1 MSWYGKIPYI
11 FKVVKFGKLSKFV
24 QALQWDI
31 KSMYQILHTLP
42 DYIQGE
48 ISDTFSVSTRT
59 ITFTFDFSQAL
70 VSNEVFRPLHG
81 YALYLVQSSKM
92 INIFSFINI

>member
-59 ITFTFDFSQAL
+59 ITFTFDLSQAL

>member
-1 MSWYGKIPYI
+1 MEKYRLYIYI

-24 QALQWDI
+24 QALQV
-31 KSMYQILHTLP
+31 MHTLP

-48 ISDTFSVSTRT
+48 IFDTFSVSTRT

-70 VSNEVFRPLHG
+70 VSSEVFRPLHG

-92 INIFSFINI
+92 INIFSFINV